1 MNCPID
7 ISSGPTGMRHRRA
20 VWMRPVAATLV
31 AVLMTGVVQ
40 AGQSGSPAGGQRVR
54 VTGLR
59 QYELPGVLTLD
70 GDAVSASQGVTIGP
84 TTIQVPAPPD
94 GPLTVLRPGTRLVGH
109 ATSVTDG
116 ILVLRVDGVS
126 QSIRVPLDSLA
137 VIERGRAGRRHLL
150 RGILVGIGA
159 FYAGVVLVFAAC
171 GLGCDDFTAAL
182 GTFGTGIA
190 AGLWAGRSSPEVWTP
205 VSTSDFVSQFGK

>member
-1 MNCPID
+1 
-7 ISSGPTGMRHRRA
+7 
-20 VWMRPVAATLV
+20 
-31 AVLMTGVVQ
+31 
-40 AGQSGSPAGGQRVR
+40 
-54 VTGLR
+54 VTGLH

-70 GDAVSASQGVTIGP
+70 GDTVSASHGVTIGP
-84 TTIQVPAPPD
+84 TTIHVPAPPD
-94 GPLTVLRPGTRLVGH
+94 GPLTVLRPGTRLVGV

-137 VIERGRAGRRHLL
+137 TIERSERRAKRHVV
-150 RGILVGIGA
+150 RGILAGIGA

-171 GLGCDDFTAAL
+171 GLGCDDFTAVL

-190 AGLWAGRSSPEVWTP
+190 AGLWAGRSSPSEQWTTMP
-205 VSTSDFVSQFGK
+205 ISNFVSQFGK